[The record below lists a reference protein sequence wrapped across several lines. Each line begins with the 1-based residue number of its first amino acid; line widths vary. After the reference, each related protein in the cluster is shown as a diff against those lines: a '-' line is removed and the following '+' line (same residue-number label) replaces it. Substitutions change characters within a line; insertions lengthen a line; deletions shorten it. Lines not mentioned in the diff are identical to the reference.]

1 MNEILLHSSVLAG
14 LRYDPDNQQLWLR
27 FNTEELYVYRMVPS
41 AVVQSLIQ
49 APSHGKYFNSAIRG
63 CFECHRLS

>member
-14 LRYDPDNQQLWLR
+14 LRYDPDHQQLWLR
-27 FNTEELYVYRMVPS
+27 FKTEELYVYRMVPS

-49 APSHGKYFNSAIRG
+49 ASSHGQYFNSAIRG
-63 CFECHRLS
+63 YFECQRLS